1 MELCGNCFPQSRPG
15 ILWCYIVWWSGL
27 SSELVTVR
35 LVVQAPRGDITI
47 VALNKALNPR
57 LLREDCTSALD
68 KSSCRITTTD
78 CYCRFVRTGPLL
90 RTTFTAPPPSPSL
103 LVLYY
108 KQAAFHKMLI
118 NGLELHGLLVD
129 YCDVF
134 ISCLGS
140 HSDGTHS
147 LQRIYWWA
155 SDVMIHFSK
164 SDEEIGWGWGHYQQ
178 ILKFWWTIPLMC
190 THVLTQ
196 KQTIYNKQKK

>member
-35 LVVQAPRGDITI
+35 LVVQAPREDITI

-90 RTTFTAPPPSPSL
+90 QTPPSPPLPSPSPSPSLSLSLSLSPSPSPSL

-108 KQAAFHKMLI
+108 KRAAFHKMLI

-164 SDEEIGWGWGHYQQ
+164 SV
-178 ILKFWWTIPLMC
+178 LM
-190 THVLTQ
+190 
-196 KQTIYNKQKK
+196 KK